1 MKIGTLKT
9 TPDRSVVV
17 WNDGK
22 RQIRAL
28 LRKAGVK
35 PAGFFRQ
42 RRENSKEY
50 VLGIEGGGSVC
61 AQRRPGAAVTVHKVK
76 TISVDNLTAS
86 QLAAILAA
94 G

>member
-1 MKIGTLKT
+1 M
-9 TPDRSVVV
+9 PFSHF
-17 WNDGK
+17 
-22 RQIRAL
+22 AL
-28 LRKAGVK
+28 QYSREPHGD
-35 PAGFFRQ
+35 GFFRQ
-42 RRENSKEY
+42 RRDNSNEY

-61 AQRRPGAAVTVHKVK
+61 AQRRPGAEVTVHKVK